1 MAEPTTQPV
10 VIEHE
15 PNSQKNTHHDKKS
28 GYIKDSA
35 SRVQSIAQ
43 TYGLDA
49 LLQSNP
55 PAKSALERAQLRE
68 QRRQEQRQKNLEQ
81 ILKLAHSSCRDETA
95 GEPDQD
101 WLYRFF
107 DMAQDIHNSSM
118 QKLWA
123 QVMKR
128 EVTNPG
134 STSMKALKIL
144 KDMSPKEAQTLQR
157 AAMLACS
164 FGGDSS
170 RKLLIGY
177 KAHGGMFSFG
187 KRDTTCNLNMG
198 SFQLPYSSL
207 LVLIELGLL
216 HSTELESGEI
226 AIETPLMLTYQGKN
240 LSLQVNTKGVR
251 LLYYR
256 FTPTGNELCKLL
268 GNKPNNQYYDQML
281 ALLNQKFNVHSDVKS
296 TVNHTV

>member
-1 MAEPTTQPV
+1 MAEPTKQPV

-15 PNSQKNTHHDKKS
+15 PTQQKHTHNEKKS

-43 TYGLDA
+43 IYGLDA
-49 LLQSNP
+49 LLQSDP
-55 PAKSALERAQLRE
+55 PAKTALERAQLRE

-134 STSMKALKIL
+134 STSMKALKVL
-144 KDMSPKEAQTLQR
+144 KDMSPREAQTLQR
-157 AAMLACS
+157 AATLACS
-164 FGGDSS
+164 FGGDTS

-187 KRDTTCNLNMG
+187 KRDTTSNLNMG

-226 AIETPLMLTYQGKN
+226 GIETPLMLTYQGKN

-281 ALLNQKFNVHSDVKS
+281 ALLNQRFSVHSEAKP

>member
-1 MAEPTTQPV
+1 MAEPTKQPV
-10 VIEHE
+10 VIEHQS
-15 PNSQKNTHHDKKS
+15 NAQKNTQQEKKQ

-35 SRVQSIAQ
+35 SKVKTIAQ
-43 TYGLDA
+43 IHGLDA
-49 LLQSNP
+49 LLQTDP

-107 DMAQDIHNSSM
+107 EMAQDIHNSAM

-134 STSMKALKIL
+134 STSMKALKVL

-157 AAMLACS
+157 AASLACS
-164 FGGDSS
+164 FGGDHS

-177 KAHGGMFSFG
+177 KAQGGIFSFG
-187 KRDTTCNLNMG
+187 KRDIANSLNMG

-207 LVLIELGLL
+207 LLLIELGLL

-226 AIETPLMLTYQGKN
+226 SIETPLILTYQGKN
-240 LSLQVNTKGVR
+240 LSLNVNSKGVR

-256 FTPTGNELCKLL
+256 FTPTGNELCTLL
-268 GNKPNNQYYDQML
+268 GNKPHADYYDQML
-281 ALLNQKFNVHSDVKS
+281 ALLNHRFSVHSDAKS
-296 TVNHTV
+296 TVHHTV

>member
-1 MAEPTTQPV
+1 MAEPTKQSV

-15 PNSQKNTHHDKKS
+15 PNTQKQNHHDKKS

-49 LLQSNP
+49 LLQNDP
-55 PAKSALERAQLRE
+55 PAKPALERAQLRE

-134 STSMKALKIL
+134 STSMKALKVL
-144 KDMSPKEAQTLQR
+144 KDMSPREAQTLQR
-157 AAMLACS
+157 AATLACS
-164 FGGDSS
+164 FGGDTS

-177 KAHGGMFSFG
+177 KAQGGMFSFG
-187 KRDTTCNLNMG
+187 KRDTTSNLNMG

-226 AIETPLMLTYQGKN
+226 GIETPLMLTYQGKN

-268 GNKPNNQYYDQML
+268 GNKPNSQYYEQML
-281 ALLNQKFNVHSDVKS
+281 SLLNHKFSVHSDTKS
-296 TVNHTV
+296 SVNYTV

>member
-1 MAEPTTQPV
+1 MAEPTKQPI

-15 PNSQKNTHHDKKS
+15 PNSQKKSHHDKKT

-35 SRVQSIAQ
+35 SRVQTIAQ

-49 LLQSNP
+49 LLQSEP
-55 PAKSALERAQLRE
+55 PAKTALERAQLRE

-107 DMAQDIHNSSM
+107 DMAQNIHNSSM

-123 QVMKR
+123 QVLKR

-134 STSMKALKIL
+134 ATSMKALKAL

-157 AAMLACS
+157 AASLACS

-177 KAHGGMFSFG
+177 KTHGGIFSFG
-187 KRDTTCNLNMG
+187 KRDTTSNLNMG

-226 AIETPLMLTYQGKN
+226 GIEAPLMLTYQGKS

-268 GNKPNNQYYDQML
+268 GNKPNSQYYDQII
-281 ALLNQKFNVHSDVKS
+281 ALLNQKFSVHSNAKS
-296 TVNHTV
+296 SVNHTV